1 MRIRDLNWMQVEAY
15 LQGDDRIVLPV
26 GSTEQHAYLSLE
38 TDNILAERASAEAAE
53 PLGVPV
59 LPAIAYGVTGF
70 TAYPGSPTLREST
83 LVAVLGDVV
92 DSLLGQYQTKDR
104 RFEPYEDLKVND
116 RNALKGA
123 VTALAED
130 LSLLRGTLGL
140 D

>member
-1 MRIRDLNWMQVEAY
+1 MLLKRD
-15 LQGDDRIVLPV
+15 
-26 GSTEQHAYLSLE
+26 
-38 TDNILAERASAEAAE
+38 AA
-53 PLGVPV
+53 
-59 LPAIAYGVTGF
+59 
-70 TAYPGSPTLREST
+70 
-83 LVAVLGDVV
+83 LVARVKKNFSKV